1 MPTTLA
7 RIHRESGALTTIT
20 NGRHSWTS
28 DVPKTHG
35 SADAGPDPH
44 DLYDSALA
52 ACTVLTLELYL
63 RRKDWKADTISC
75 EVDRI
80 SETKGDDGKIV
91 YQLRRRIHVTG
102 QLSAE
107 ERSRLIEIANK
118 CPIHKLMEG
127 RTEVETV
134 LEE

>member
-7 RIHRESGALTTIT
+7 RIHRDSGALTTIT

-28 DVPKTHG
+28 DVPKTFG
-35 SADAGPDPH
+35 SEDAAPDPH

-63 RRKDWKADTISC
+63 RRKDWKATTITC
-75 EVDRI
+75 EVERV
-80 SETKGDDGKIV
+80 SETKGDDGRIV
-91 YQLRRRIHVTG
+91 YQLRRHVSVAG
-102 QLSAE
+102 ELSAE
-107 ERSRLIEIANK
+107 ERARLLEIANK

-127 RTEVETV
+127 RTEIETV
-134 LEE
+134 LK